1 MTRLINEAK
10 RSVGQAELY
19 VRRER
24 RIQVRYRD
32 SRLAAVAA
40 DDLFSTALRV
50 IDKGRLGAAFG
61 VLPDDPGLVARAK
74 ATAALGDPAPFA
86 FSRSR
91 RFANVHPY
99 DAATSRLR
107 APQLIGLCE
116 RTRERV
122 KPALPKAALSIQA
135 SANHEEIELET
146 TGGTHVAHEGS
157 SVTLAVHAP
166 IEGGGTSVAKWT
178 SSVSPFEA
186 PEELL
191 DEFVEW
197 YRWTETSSTPKTG
210 RHPVLFA
217 PEAAS
222 LYLLPLFSGLDGG
235 AVAKGTSPLAHR
247 LGQSI
252 LSSLLTVVDDALA
265 QDRPGSRAFDDEGT
279 PCARRAVVE
288 SGVLKTFLLDRHSSA
303 KLAQAPTGNGYKRR
317 LFSSGTELAPNPW
330 PGQVFVEPGRTPWR
344 ELLSQIDD
352 GLLVTG
358 GLGFHSANYPQGQ
371 FSVQALGYH
380 VQRGRVVGRLER
392 TMIAGNIYEEF
403 QHVRAVSLEQ
413 REGSG
418 AYAPYVLLEAVQ
430 VAGN

>member
-1 MTRLINEAK
+1 MTRLITEAK

-24 RIQVRYRD
+24 RVDVRYRD
-32 SRLAAVAA
+32 SRLTAVTA
-40 DDLFSTALRV
+40 DDLHSTALRV
-50 IDKGRLGAAFG
+50 IDKGRLGSAFG

-74 ATAALGDPAPFA
+74 AAAALGDPAPFA

-99 DAATSRLR
+99 DSATASLR
-107 APQLIGLCE
+107 APELIDLCE
-116 RTRERV
+116 RTKERV

-135 SANHEEIELET
+135 RAEHEEIELET
-146 TGGTHVAHEGS
+146 TGGTHVTHEGS
-157 SVTLAVHAP
+157 SVSLSIFAP

-178 SSVSPFEA
+178 SSVSPFGT
-186 PEELL
+186 PRELL

-197 YRWTETSSTPKTG
+197 YRWTETPSTPKTG

-217 PEAAS
+217 PEASS

-235 AVAKGTSPLAHR
+235 AIAKGTSPLVHR

-252 LSSLLTVVDDALA
+252 LSPLLTVVDDPVA
-265 QDRPGSRAFDDEGT
+265 QDRPGSRAFDDEGVA
-279 PCARRAVVE
+279 CRRRVVVE
-288 SGVLKTFLLDRHSSA
+288 KGVLTGFLLDRHSAA
-303 KLAQAPTGNGYKRR
+303 KLGQASTGNGYKRR

-330 PGQVFVEPGRTPWR
+330 PGQVFVEPGQTPWR

-380 VQRGRVVGRLER
+380 VQAGRVVGRLER
-392 TMIAGNIYEEF
+392 TMIAGNIYEELRA
-403 QHVRAVSLEQ
+403 VRAVSLEQ
-413 REGSG
+413 REGGG
-418 AYAPYVLLEAVQ
+418 AYAPYVLLESVQ
-430 VAGN
+430 VAGK